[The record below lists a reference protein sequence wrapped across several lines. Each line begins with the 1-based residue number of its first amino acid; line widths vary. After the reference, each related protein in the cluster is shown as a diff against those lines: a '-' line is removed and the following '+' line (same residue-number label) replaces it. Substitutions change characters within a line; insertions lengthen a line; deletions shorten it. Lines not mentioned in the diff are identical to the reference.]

1 MVNLYQDLFPFQEL
15 GDALTGWSKDL
26 KWRDDGFSWQ
36 TPFGQSEI
44 YFQPASVTTLDKL
57 KIVGFVTTKHQLSM
71 EYSNVFTSRSTAI
84 FNRASSLSS
93 IFSGNG
99 KTGPFVMN
107 RIAIFQGN
115 KDAGNRLYAPL
126 IATEAYMQPTLA
138 VAIAT
143 NRLDQGPAFFG
154 LGNTDVSPPY
164 TKEEFDAIAQSF
176 RAQGFFANF
185 SSEGMVVEFPWDDDV
200 INSMAHHYELIE
212 RDSGA
217 EGRTILCSLNVREKH
232 PNLGPGLL
240 CTLQLPV
247 NFAEEEQLVT
257 VVNRLNSF
265 EIQAADMPPFLGAW
279 CADFQLNCPTYAAFF
294 PNELCLP
301 ELPMTVATWMG
312 HRGFRI
318 ITALLHENAD

>member
-1 MVNLYQDLFPFQEL
+1 MVNLYQNLFPFQEI
-15 GDALTGWSKDL
+15 GDALTGWSKEL

-36 TPFGQSEI
+36 TPLGQSELT
-44 YFQPASVTTLDKL
+44 FQPASVETLDRL
-57 KIVGFVTTKHQLSM
+57 KIVGFVSTKHQMSVKYNDM
-71 EYSNVFTSRSTAI
+71 FTVRSTAI
-84 FNRASSLSS
+84 FNRLTSLSS
-93 IFSGNG
+93 IFPGG
-99 KTGPFVMN
+99 DKTGPFVMN

-115 KDAGNRLYAPL
+115 EDAGNQLYAPL

-185 SSEGMVVEFPWDDDV
+185 SSEGMVVEFPWDHGA
-200 INSMAHHYELIE
+200 ISSMAHHFGLT
-212 RDSGA
+212 DG
-217 EGRTILCSLNVREKH
+217 EGGTVLCSLAVGEKH
-232 PNLGPGLL
+232 PNLGSGLL
-240 CTLQLPV
+240 CTLRLPINFVSDDQL
-247 NFAEEEQLVT
+247 AS
-257 VVNRLNSF
+257 VVNWLNTF
-265 EIQAADMPPFLGAW
+265 ERQSADMPPFLGSW
-279 CADFQLNCPTYAAFF
+279 CADHQLKCPTFVTFF

-301 ELPMTVATWMG
+301 GLPMTVANWMG

-318 ITALLHENAD
+318 KAALLHLAESLNT